1 MAGLRELMA
10 EVGVASFRD
19 LAHVRRTSSMRGLV
33 SAHRASQEIARFHAE
48 NLGVLTVGSP
58 LGPTQ
63 QLEGGAHEQ
72 RYSFGSILKPL
83 DAAPTIPVRF
93 VVTID
98 ISAIKCFGTEDPS
111 GEDETYLVATI
122 YAVDPMAR
130 ERAVQTKRID
140 FGSITE
146 KQVFG
151 QGHQLVEGFFVPG
164 DGSIRIHV
172 GLFDEESGS
181 QNDLEKKWA
190 DTAKV
195 GIIGGLA
202 AINPALGAGALAV
215 EEATGLITDVSNVLG
230 GAVAEIFGDD
240 TVAVRDLDI
249 KADFLKRLIAEGSN
263 GLPRTSGSIPGIGYN
278 FPELAEGGD
287 EGRQWLFEGGGG
299 SYRIFFTVRA
309 GPLTLSPSP
318 TP

>member
-1 MAGLRELMA
+1 MVGLRELVA
-10 EVGVASFRD
+10 EVGVASFRE
-19 LAHVRRTSSMRGLV
+19 AARVRNASSMRGLV
-33 SAHRASQEIARFHAE
+33 LAHNASQEIARFHAE
-48 NLGVLTVGSP
+48 NLGVLTVGSA
-58 LGPTQ
+58 LGPTR
-63 QLEGGAHEQ
+63 QLEDGAHEQ
-72 RYSFGSILKPL
+72 RYSFGSIIKPL
-83 DAAPTIPVRF
+83 DAAPKIPVRF

-98 ISAIKCFGTEDPS
+98 IAAIKCFGTEDPS
-111 GEDETYLVATI
+111 GEDETYLIATI

-140 FGSITE
+140 FGEIE
-146 KQVFG
+146 EGLVFG
-151 QGHQLVEGFFVPG
+151 QGHQLVEGFFIPG
-164 DGSIRIHV
+164 DGSIRLHV
-172 GLFDEESGS
+172 GLFDVESGG
-181 QNDLEKKWA
+181 QKELEKKWG
-190 DTAKV
+190 DTAKA

-202 AINPALGAGALAV
+202 AINPALGAGAIAV
-215 EEATGLITDVSNVLG
+215 EEATGLIGDVSKVLG

-240 TVAVRDLDI
+240 TIAVRDLDI
-249 KADFLKRLIAEGSN
+249 KADFLQRLIAEGSN

-299 SYRIFFTVRA
+299 SYRIFFSVRA